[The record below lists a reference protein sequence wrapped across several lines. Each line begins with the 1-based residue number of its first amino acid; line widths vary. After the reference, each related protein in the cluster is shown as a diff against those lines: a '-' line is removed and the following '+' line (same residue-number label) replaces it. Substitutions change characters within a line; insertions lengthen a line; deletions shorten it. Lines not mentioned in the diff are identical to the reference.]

1 MNLKQLKKLVV
12 ETVRAEQTK
21 GVRKQ
26 RKTPKRN
33 WNTIVESAVTSVLA
47 EAEGDE
53 EEAPAAEESS
63 GSSEFNAIVQN
74 ATKLG
79 EVDPVKAKALLQLDN
94 PNSEDAVKVEV
105 GASGTCKELLP
116 SQQSMD
122 MGKAMH
128 FALGMLNGTMYGSGG
143 PGGDL
148 GAFMC
153 GGYLLDG
160 HHRWL
165 STCMVSPSSTVKG
178 YDMTGI
184 KPGDA
189 VRVLNVATGAV
200 QGHNKGKSGTGS
212 FDPFTKPADLLAA
225 LKAKDAGDVTQDEDG
240 KDLEKA
246 QTSVP
251 GLPGEGNATML
262 CEKWANGEITTN
274 VEPKEW
280 KASSEFPELP
290 TGEKALEW
298 GAATMAANCKQCK
311 GVSNGAVLPIG
322 NKRIDMPVADDPS
335 HGGGTPAPGFGDKKK
350 DGLKLADTLTKGGLD
365 LKGEL
370 PPELQ
375 EESVDLSRWNKL
387 AGLLKD

>member
-1 MNLKQLKKLVV
+1 MRLNQLKKLVQ
-12 ETVRAEQTK
+12 ETVRAEQRK
-21 GVRKQ
+21 GSS
-26 RKTPKRN
+26 KTRSKTNDRN
-33 WNTIVESAVTSVLA
+33 WNSLVESAVKSVLA
-47 EAEGDE
+47 EAEGDTE
-53 EEAPAAEESS
+53 EPAAKESS
-63 GSSEFNAIVQN
+63 SSSEFNAIVQN

-79 EVDPVKAKALLQLDN
+79 EVDPKKAKALLQLDN
-94 PNSEDAVKVEV
+94 PNKEDAIKVVV
-105 GASGTCKELLP
+105 GASGTCKKLLP
-116 SQQSMD
+116 SQNAMNL
-122 MGKAMH
+122 GKAMH

-160 HHRWL
+160 HHRWI
-165 STCMVSPSSTVKG
+165 STCMVSPGSSVKG

-212 FDPFTKPADLLAA
+212 FDPFTSPADLLES
-225 LKAKDAGDVTQDEDG
+225 LKSKDAGDVTKDKDG
-240 KDLEKA
+240 ETETS
-246 QTSVP
+246 TSVP
-251 GLPGEGNATML
+251 GLSGEGNATKL
-262 CEKWANGEITTN
+262 CEKWANGDIKTN
-274 VEPKEW
+274 VSPKQWE
-280 KASSEFPELP
+280 ASSNFPELP
-290 TGEKALEW
+290 VGEKALEW
-298 GAATMAANCKQCK
+298 AAVTMAANCKQCN
-311 GVSNGAVLPIG
+311 GVKNSAVLPIG
-322 NKRIDMPVADDPS
+322 NSRIDMPVADDPS

-350 DGLKLADTLTKGGLD
+350 DGLKLADTLSKGGLD

-375 EESVDLSRWNKL
+375 EESIDIRRWNKL